1 MRWRNTVV
9 VTVTAD
15 DTLES
20 RPYWPKIV
28 VGMYCMANLT
38 YNNFWPIWYSSGML
52 QNES

>member
-1 MRWRNTVV
+1 MRWYKTVV

-15 DTLES
+15 DTLDHIGQ
-20 RPYWPKIV
+20 KIV